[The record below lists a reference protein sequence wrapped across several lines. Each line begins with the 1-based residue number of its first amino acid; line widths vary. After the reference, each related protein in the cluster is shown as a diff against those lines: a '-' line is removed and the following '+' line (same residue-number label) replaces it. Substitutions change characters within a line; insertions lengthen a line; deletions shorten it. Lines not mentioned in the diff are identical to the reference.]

1 MPNQLFDLAV
11 IGHFSIDSIKLPS
24 NPNPYQIMGGSVA
37 YFSLIA
43 RRLGSSVA
51 VFSKV
56 GSDFPVNYL
65 RQLSSKG
72 VDTSG
77 ILTVTNEQTTSF
89 ELAYNENL
97 SSRTLKLRRYGSAIS
112 ISDLPHNFYAKAIHI
127 APIDCEI
134 SCEVI
139 EHLKSWG
146 GCISIDPQGI
156 TRHFGPDGNV
166 TYGGAINKRLLSLV
180 DIYKSA
186 YDEIVFLTGQSDL
199 KQAIKAVH
207 NLGPKIVIVTMG
219 AQGAVLSA
227 EDKIYNIPA
236 YPSEKIIDPTGAGD
250 VFIGAFLAE
259 FIRKEDLLWC
269 ACVGS
274 SAASIVVEGIGTT
287 FLSKRSEIYRRA
299 QIISK

>member
-1 MPNQLFDLAV
+1 MPNQLLDLAV

-24 NPNPYQIMGGSVA
+24 NPIPYQIMGGSVA

-43 RRLGSSVA
+43 RRLGSSVV

-56 GSDFPVNYL
+56 GSDFPANYL
-65 RQLSSKG
+65 GQLSRQG

-77 ILTVTNEQTTSF
+77 IITVDNEHTTSF
-89 ELAYNENL
+89 ELVYDENL
-97 SSRTLKLRRYGSAIS
+97 SSRTLKLRRQGSAIS
-112 ISDLPHNFYAKAIHI
+112 ISDLPHNFCAKAIHI

-134 SCEVI
+134 PCEVV
-139 EHLKSWG
+139 EYLRSWG
-146 GCISIDPQGI
+146 GCISIDPQGM
-156 TRHFGPDGNV
+156 TRHFNADGNV
-166 TYGGAINKRLLSLV
+166 TYGGAIDKRLLGLV

-199 KQAIKAVH
+199 KQAIKTVH
-207 NLGPKIVIVTMG
+207 TLGPKIVIVTMG

-227 EDKIYNIPA
+227 EDRIYNIAA
-236 YPSEKIIDPTGAGD
+236 YPSEKVIDPTGAGD

-259 FIRKEDLLWC
+259 FIREEDLLWC

-274 SAASIVVEGIGTT
+274 SAASIVVEGIGTA
-287 FLSKRSEIYRRA
+287 FLGKKSEIYRRA
-299 QIISK
+299 QIIYK